1 MYGTAKVIIIY
12 VLGKIVESNGI
23 SKLCMEL
30 SKI

>member
-23 SKLCMEL
+23 SKLYGI
-30 SKI
+30 K